1 MEVNMN
7 ISMIGSQIQKF
18 RKQQGIT
25 QKELG
30 TAIGVSTQAVS
41 QWECGGTPDV
51 SLLPAIADKLGV
63 TIDTLFGREGGEA
76 QDMTEAMTA
85 WLRSQP
91 RDKRLEILTQLIWH
105 LTLFSVHPLDIPK
118 MDRLKS
124 CEQDLGDGKK
134 LFMKS
139 FFATDNGYIFGIN
152 AEDMSFMSVFPE
164 PEEGYEQFFLENE
177 VYRKLFLVLSMP
189 GTLELLRFLS
199 REKES
204 FYIAS
209 AAAKHVGLTVNET
222 ATIFEKLADIRILE
236 KIELNMGDGITHAYI
251 LPNSGDII
259 PLLYFARWICN
270 NDNAYFMNIPRKRP
284 SLAKKENYKNEK
296 K

>member
-1 MEVNMN
+1 MN
-7 ISMIGSQIQKF
+7 INIIGSQIQKF

-30 TAIGVSTQAVS
+30 AAIGVSTQAVS

-63 TIDTLFGREGGEA
+63 TIDALFGREGGEV

-85 WLRSQP
+85 WMRTQP
-91 RDKRLEILTQLIWH
+91 KDKRLELLTRLIWH
-105 LTLFSVHPLDIPK
+105 LTLFSVQSLDIPK

-134 LFMKS
+134 LLMKS
-139 FFATDNGYIFGIN
+139 FFATDYGHIFGI
-152 AEDMSFMSVFPE
+152 AADDMSFMSVFPE
-164 PEEGYEQFFLENE
+164 PEEGYEQYFLDNE
-177 VYRKLFLVLSMP
+177 IYRKLFLVLSMP

-204 FYIAS
+204 FYMAS
-209 AAAKHVGLTVNET
+209 AAAKNTGLPVKET
-222 ATIFEKLADIRILE
+222 AEIFEKLANLGILQR
-236 KIELNMGDGITHAYI
+236 IELNMDDGTVPAYMM
-251 LPNSGDII
+251 PNAGEIV
-259 PLLYFARWICN
+259 PFLYFARWLCN

-284 SLAKKENYKNEK
+284 SLAKKEHHKNEK
-296 K
+296 G

>member
-1 MEVNMN
+1 MN
-7 ISMIGSQIQKF
+7 INIIGSQIQKF

-30 TAIGVSTQAVS
+30 AAIGVSTQAVS

-63 TIDTLFGREGGEA
+63 TIDALFGREGGEA
-76 QDMTEAMTA
+76 QNMTEAMTA
-85 WLRSQP
+85 WMRTQP
-91 RDKRLEILTQLIWH
+91 KDKRMEILTRLIWH
-105 LTLFSVHPLDIPK
+105 LTLFSVQSLDIPK

-134 LFMKS
+134 LLMKS
-139 FFATDNGYIFGIN
+139 FFATDYGHIFGIA

-164 PEEGYEQFFLENE
+164 PEEGYEQYFLDNE
-177 VYRKLFLVLSMP
+177 IYRELFLVLSMP

-209 AAAKHVGLTVNET
+209 AAAKHTGLSAKELGE
-222 ATIFEKLADIRILE
+222 IFEKLANLGILQR
-236 KIELNMGDGITHAYI
+236 IELNMDDGVTPAYV

-296 K
+296 D